1 MAWGRLLLLVLC
13 VAELSVRAEAQAPS
27 TTHWCAEPRPEEP
40 LLRDARGLANPD
52 DAGWATSRAVFDIP
66 LIPSAKI
73 DVIRDEALCRRS
85 AVDYGDHMRS
95 VADERWTDKPVL
107 VLRVGDMYLVDD
119 QRSRKGVDAYW
130 TVLLFSKDW
139 KVLYEYGGGS

>member
-1 MAWGRLLLLVLC
+1 
-13 VAELSVRAEAQAPS
+13 
-27 TTHWCAEPRPEEP
+27 
-40 LLRDARGLANPD
+40 
-52 DAGWATSRAVFDIP
+52 VFDIP
-66 LIPSAKI
+66 LVPNAKI

-85 AVDYGDHMRS
+85 AVAYGDHMRS
-95 VADERWTDKPVL
+95 VADENWTAKPVL